1 MNLKYIVF
9 FLIMIVHS
17 LSFTQENEVPLSAED
32 SLPVVES
39 EVVYFSDYIYDVIDK
54 LPDIQLNKLKNTEAS
69 VRLLKAL
76 KQQEWVFDLRSGAY
90 QETDFTG
97 NLDSPFVFQTGWE
110 LASSISKTFL
120 SIGGRMNLDFV
131 YRQFVARGV
140 VDGITEEREFF
151 VPVLTFQYVQPLL
164 KNAFGILDRSPIA
177 LAGLDKRIASWTVE
191 EENSYLLAN
200 YKKIYMQWVVYDQIK
215 EFLLESLANSKEL
228 EKISKDQ
235 RNIGY
240 IDEVDYQNA
249 KMLTLEIESELLD
262 VDRTY
267 TNLLYQIS
275 YLVDNTNIKP
285 DPQEWDILNTALD
298 NESFQGIPFN
308 DTRQALIL
316 SFMQDKIK
324 HSMGA
329 LRNSRL
335 PELNL
340 LLTAAME
347 VYSTNSTSQINEMIL
362 VPAYYT
368 GLQFKYPLGDMD
380 YKANTAELRKY
391 RSEYNFLVTK
401 YQNEFDY
408 KMSEKERNL
417 KFYKQKINN
426 RQILREALQKR
437 YVSQYK
443 GFSQGRNVLANLIDT
458 RNKMLQNRIE
468 EADMQ
473 LRLIYEYFDFIA
485 MNNRDEISMGESVSL
500 D

>member
-1 MNLKYIVF
+1 MNLKHIVF
-9 FLIMIVHS
+9 FLIMSIYS
-17 LSFTQENEVPLSAED
+17 LSFTQENKTSLPTED
-32 SLPVVES
+32 SEPVVEN
-39 EVVYFSDYIYDVIDK
+39 EVIYFSDYIHTVIDK

-69 VRLLKAL
+69 VNLLKAL
-76 KQQEWVFDLRSGAY
+76 KQKEWMFSVRSGAY
-90 QETDFTG
+90 QESDFTG
-97 NLDSPFVFQTGWE
+97 NLDSPFIFQTGWE
-110 LASSISKTFL
+110 AASSMSTTFVN
-120 SIGGRMNLDFV
+120 IGGRMNLDFV
-131 YRQFVARGV
+131 YRQFTARGV

-151 VPVLTFQYVQPLL
+151 VPILTFEYVQPLL
-164 KNAFGILDRSPIA
+164 KNAFGLLDRLPIA
-177 LAGLDKRIASWTVE
+177 LAGLDKRIANWTVE

-215 EFLLESLANSKEL
+215 VFLLESLANSKEL

-249 KMLTLEIESELLD
+249 KMLTLEIKSELLD
-262 VDRTY
+262 VERTY

-285 DPQEWDILNTALD
+285 DPQEWDLLNTALD
-298 NESFQGIPFN
+298 NESFQGIPFD

-324 HSMGA
+324 HTTGA
-329 LRNSRL
+329 LMNSRL

-347 VYSTNSTSQINEMIL
+347 VYSTNSASQINEMIL
-362 VPAYYT
+362 VPAYYA

-380 YKANTAELRKY
+380 YKANSVELRRYKL
-391 RSEYNFLVTK
+391 EYKFLVTK

-417 KFYKQKINN
+417 KFYKEKINN
-426 RQILREALQKR
+426 RQIVRKALQKR

-473 LRLIYEYFDFIA
+473 LRLIFEYFDFIA